1 MELNKLTSLHIDV
14 LREIGN
20 IGAGNAATSM
30 AQLIDKQ
37 VHMEVPNVN
46 IVNFDEM
53 MDIIGGPE
61 RIIVG
66 MFFEISGDLKGSV
79 FFMLSIEEAEK
90 LIHQMT
96 NDPSLTLQDAEDVDS
111 FAFSA
116 LKESANIIT
125 GAYLT
130 ALSDFLNLSIRPS
143 IPHLAIDM
151 AGAILTVG
159 LVELSRISDYA
170 IVINTEINDQA
181 IDGITGHFFL
191 LPDPES
197 LEKIFS
203 SLGINNDA

>member
-1 MELNKLTSLHIDV
+1 MMEPNKLTSMHIDV

-30 AQLIDKQ
+30 AQLINKQ
-37 VHMEVPNVN
+37 VHMKVPIVN

-53 MDIIGGPE
+53 MDIVGGPE
-61 RIIVG
+61 RIIAG
-66 MFFEISGDLKGSV
+66 MFFEITGDLEGSV

-96 NDPSLTLQDAEDVDS
+96 NDPNLNLQGEEVDPI
-111 FAFSA
+111 AFSA

-151 AGAILTVG
+151 VGAILTVG

-197 LEKIFS
+197 LEKIFK
-203 SLGINNDA
+203 SLGFNNNA

>member
-1 MELNKLTSLHIDV
+1 MEPSKLTNMHIDI

-30 AQLIDKQ
+30 AQLIDQQ
-37 VHMEVPNVN
+37 VHMEVPIVN

-53 MDIIGGPE
+53 MDIVGGPE
-61 RIIVG
+61 KLIVG
-66 MFFEISGDLKGSV
+66 MFFEICGDLTGSV
-79 FFMLSIEEAEK
+79 FFMLSVEEAEK
-90 LIHQMT
+90 LVHQMT
-96 NDPSLTLQDAEDVDS
+96 NDPNLNLQGDTVDPL
-111 FAFSA
+111 AFSA

-143 IPHLAIDM
+143 IPHLAVDM

-170 IVINTEINDQA
+170 IVINTEINDQR
-181 IDGITGHFFL
+181 INGITGHFFL
-191 LPDPES
+191 LPDPDS
-197 LEKIFS
+197 LEIIFA

>member
-1 MELNKLTSLHIDV
+1 MEPNKLTSMHIDV

-30 AQLIDKQ
+30 AQLINKQ
-37 VHMEVPNVN
+37 VHMKVPIVN

-53 MDIIGGPE
+53 MDIVGGPE
-61 RIIVG
+61 RIIAG
-66 MFFEISGDLKGSV
+66 MFFEITGDLEGSV

-96 NDPSLTLQDAEDVDS
+96 NDPNLNLQGEEVDPI
-111 FAFSA
+111 AFSA

-151 AGAILTVG
+151 VGAILTVG

-197 LEKIFS
+197 LEKIFK
-203 SLGINNDA
+203 SLGFNNNA